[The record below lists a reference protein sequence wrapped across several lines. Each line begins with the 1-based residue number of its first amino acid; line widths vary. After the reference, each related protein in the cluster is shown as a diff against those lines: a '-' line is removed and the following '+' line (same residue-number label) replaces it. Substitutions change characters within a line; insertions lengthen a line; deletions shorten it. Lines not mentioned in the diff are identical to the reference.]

1 MSSGQ
6 GGSKHDGYSNSGIL
20 SEDEKDKLVYNLRQ
34 RNAVPTER
42 QPAQSRLKR
51 LQTTLKRLQEKEA
64 PTKDIKKAEG
74 NRMTRRFS
82 MFARQAPPPANLP
95 VRRQSTCS
103 DTLPRS
109 YREHPRA
116 KDSVTKVSSPQ
127 NAWEK
132 PTALLDASNRLQAG
146 SSQSANQRLAQLRA
160 SLRQQQETAEPN
172 NNDKSTAGVQET
184 HTQPQNEVKNCDL
197 TGISAFNCSTA
208 SEEEPESMDW
218 EESIEEEQMDPPI
231 QKQANGGKANEISD
245 ILFMRQA
252 NGEEELPTR
261 LLDHTYFVL
270 DTNILMHNIKFVE
283 ALTEVILP
291 GTVGSMLYIPY
302 VVIKELDK
310 LKISSENNRDQF
322 ARQAIRYLNTKFDE
336 SLQIQAQSSL
346 EEADHLIDVDSPD
359 DSIIN
364 CCLQLKE
371 QVPNMMLLTNDSNL
385 RLKGKAS
392 DIQVSCRSDLLA
404 DYPDEFAD
412 LNG

>member
-1 MSSGQ
+1 MSSGH
-6 GGSKHDGYSNSGIL
+6 GGSKSGIP

-34 RNAVPTER
+34 RNAVPVER
-42 QPAQSRLKR
+42 QPAQGRLKR
-51 LQTTLKRLQEKEA
+51 LQTTLKRLQEKEPPA
-64 PTKDIKKAEG
+64 KDIKKGEG
-74 NRMTRRFS
+74 SRMTRRLS
-82 MFARQAPPPANLP
+82 MFTRESPPPANLP
-95 VRRQSTCS
+95 VRRTSTS
-103 DTLPRS
+103 SNTPPRS
-109 YREHPRA
+109 LRERLRA
-116 KDSVTKVSSPQ
+116 KVKVSSPQ

-132 PTALLDASNRLQAG
+132 PKALLDASNRLHTG
-146 SSQSANQRLAQLRA
+146 NPQSANQRLAQLRD
-160 SLRQQQETAEPN
+160 SLRQQQEAKEPN
-172 NNDKSTAGVQET
+172 NNNKSTAVVPET
-184 HTQPQNEVKNCDL
+184 HTQVPNVVNLSDL

-218 EESIEEEQMDPPI
+218 EESIEEKQLDPLI
-231 QKQANGGKANEISD
+231 QKQANREETNEISD

-252 NGEEELPTR
+252 SGEEELPTR

-270 DTNILMHNIKFVE
+270 DTNILMHNIKFVDT
-283 ALTEVILP
+283 LTEVMLP

-310 LKISSENNRDQF
+310 LKISSENKRDQL

-336 SLQIQAQSSL
+336 SLQIQAQSAL
-346 EEADHLIDVDSPD
+346 EETEHIIDVDSPD

-385 RLKGKAS
+385 RLKGIAS

-404 DYPDEFAD
+404 DYPDEFAAV
-412 LNG
+412 NG